1 MLWAPVSVYY
11 TLDIR
16 LLLVSKASNSKMV
29 YETAVFSLSVGS
41 PFAVCPIKRQ
51 SLFLYHFSL
60 SWPYD
65 LL

>member
-1 MLWAPVSVYY
+1 MLWALVSVYY

-16 LLLVSKASNSKMV
+16 LLLLIKASDCKMV
-29 YETAVFSLSVGS
+29 YETAVFSLPVGS

-51 SLFLYHFSL
+51 SLFLYLFNL
-60 SWPYD
+60 SWPCN